1 MHYFYILYSEKRD
14 RYYYGHSSD
23 VDIRLVRHNEGW
35 SKSTKS
41 GIPWK
46 LVYYEK
52 YSTNSEA
59 IKREL
64 EVKGWKSRKLVVDLI
79 ENWKNKKLN

>member
-23 VDIRLVRHNEGW
+23 VYIRLVRHNEGW

-52 YSTNSEA
+52 YSTKSEA